1 MLMKT
6 NGDVIILA
14 MNLDED
20 LGPLSMYSYAGLM
33 YVPPLQSSPLFL
45 PMIMLAIFQVY
56 SVACFAT
63 NAFGMYRLYVFN

>member
-33 YVPPLQSSPLFL
+33 YVPPLQSSLL
-45 PMIMLAIFQVY
+45 Y
-56 SVACFAT
+56 SSGKLDPYHQK
-63 NAFGMYRLYVFN
+63 NASLDIYH